1 MKHCFE
7 VFRLLII
14 CFLFFFVVDVHFDP
28 LNSNLLGPL
37 SVFFGG
43 PKYDGKYL
51 RSLTNNLLGDMTI
64 AQTLANVILPTFD
77 MKLLQPVIFST
88 TEV

>member
-1 MKHCFE
+1 
-7 VFRLLII
+7 
-14 CFLFFFVVDVHFDP
+14 VVDVHFDP